1 MLEWQFKEKK
11 RHMQCRIGLPF
22 QHGVLGLLSEEGK
35 RNKIS
40 ENKEWDGCA
49 VFASGRRTRV
59 TRLDIENSNFFW
71 ETELSNRPASYGSAH
86 IYRRAVNF

>member
-1 MLEWQFKEKK
+1 MLEWQFKKTA
-11 RHMQCRIGLPF
+11 RQRQCRIGLPF

-35 RNKIS
+35 GNKIS

-49 VFASGRRTRV
+49 VLASGRRTRV

-71 ETELSNRPASYGSAH
+71 ETELSNCPATDGYAH